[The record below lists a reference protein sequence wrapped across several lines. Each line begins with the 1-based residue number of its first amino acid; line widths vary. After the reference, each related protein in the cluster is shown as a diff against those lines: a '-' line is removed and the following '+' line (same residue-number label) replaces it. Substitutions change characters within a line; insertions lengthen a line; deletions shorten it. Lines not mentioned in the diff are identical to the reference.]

1 MLKFFSHLGF
11 PINTK
16 TKTNVKSH
24 SIIIHVQLG
33 SVSKNFKNFFLS
45 WDGIVIW

>member
-33 SVSKNFKNFFLS
+33 SVSKKKYFLNS
-45 WDGIVIW
+45 YIVQF